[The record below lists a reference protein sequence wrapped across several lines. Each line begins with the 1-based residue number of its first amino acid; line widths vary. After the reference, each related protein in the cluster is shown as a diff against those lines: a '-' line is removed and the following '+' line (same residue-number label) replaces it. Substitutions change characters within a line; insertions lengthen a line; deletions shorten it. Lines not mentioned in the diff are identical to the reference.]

1 MQTKAVRR
9 ARQSKH
15 SGTCLIFQW
24 GTNYEA
30 IVNLNECVATL
41 AFSAS
46 QACAHRPEP
55 APPACRRPERCPAAH

>member
-15 SGTCLIFQW
+15 SETCLIFQW

-30 IVNLNECVATL
+30 IVNLNEYVAARALSESRTG
-41 AFSAS
+41 AN
-46 QACAHRPEP
+46 RPEP
-55 APPACRRPERCPAAH
+55 GPLRCKRPARCPAGH

>member
-15 SGTCLIFQW
+15 SETCLIFQW

-30 IVNLNECVATL
+30 IVNLNEYVAAGAL
-41 AFSAS
+41 SEPRAGAN
-46 QACAHRPEP
+46 RPVPGPLRYKRP
-55 APPACRRPERCPAAH
+55 ALYPAGH

>member
-15 SGTCLIFQW
+15 SETCLIFQW

-30 IVNLNECVATL
+30 IVNLNEYVAPRVL
-41 AFSAS
+41 SESRAGAN
-46 QACAHRPEP
+46 RPVPGPLRYKRP
-55 APPACRRPERCPAAH
+55 ALCPAGH